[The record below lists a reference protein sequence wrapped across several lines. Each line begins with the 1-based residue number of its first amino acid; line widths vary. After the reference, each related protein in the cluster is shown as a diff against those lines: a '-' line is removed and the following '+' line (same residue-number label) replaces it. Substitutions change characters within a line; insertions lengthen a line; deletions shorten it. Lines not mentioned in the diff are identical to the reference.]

1 MSPVCVARQLLRLT
15 VKTDTH
21 TYRQALTHTCTCFTI
36 RLSPPPLPPPAIPAH
51 LLAIILTLPSRPSGA
66 WHAPHQE
73 RRRKCNLNGGCAS
86 RHAFVLAINA
96 VGARCTLHPAPSS
109 PFPRPCSL
117 LVLAAPCLPME
128 STASRG
134 SCFEFDDAVCGLSKV
149 FPDPPSSTATRFLL
163 LP

>member
-1 MSPVCVARQLLRLT
+1 MARQLLRLT

-21 TYRQALTHTCTCFTI
+21 TYRQALTHTCTCCTI

-51 LLAIILTLPSRPSGA
+51 LLAIILTLPSRPRGA
-66 WHAPHQE
+66 WHAPHKE
-73 RRRKCNLNGGCAS
+73 RRMKCNLNGGCAS

-149 FPDPPSSTATRFLL
+149 CPDPPSSTDTRFLL

>member
-21 TYRQALTHTCTCFTI
+21 TYRQTITHSTHLHMLHNTLVASSSSSPGYPCAFAGNNTDIAKSSERGMACSAPREEEEMQLERGLRFETCLCF
-36 RLSPPPLPPPAIPAH
+36 
-51 LLAIILTLPSRPSGA
+51 G
-66 WHAPHQE
+66 HQ
-73 RRRKCNLNGGCAS
+73 
-86 RHAFVLAINA
+86 
-96 VGARCTLHPAPSS
+96 RCRSTLHPAPCS
-109 PFPRPCSL
+109 PLPPPCSL

-149 FPDPPSSTATRFLL
+149 CPDPPSSTDTRFLL